1 MDKIF
6 HAYISYNSGRIS
18 GSGSYDLGYFRFPVN
33 AWARIIEKVENS
45 IINGFV
51 KNYREGN
58 EIIEKELYSFTV
70 TDLLLELT
78 TGEVDYANINGID
91 YYFHVKPIKIE
102 DYDM

>member
-18 GSGSYDLGYFRFPVN
+18 GSGSYDLGYFRFPIN

-51 KNYREGN
+51 KNYRKGN

-70 TDLLLELT
+70 TDE
-78 TGEVDYANINGID
+78 
-91 YYFHVKPIKIE
+91 YFPSE
-102 DYDM
+102 

>member
-6 HAYISYNSGRIS
+6 HAYISCNSGRIS

-45 IINGFV
+45 TIDGFV
-51 KNYREGN
+51 NNYIKGN
-58 EIIEKELYSFTV
+58 ETIEKELYSFTV
-70 TDLLLELT
+70 SDLIAELA
-78 TGEVDYANINGID
+78 TGEVNYANINGID

-102 DYDM
+102 D

>member
-6 HAYISYNSGRIS
+6 YAYISYNSGRIS
-18 GSGSYDLGYFRFPVN
+18 GSGYYDIGYFRFPVN

-51 KNYREGN
+51 KNYRKGN

-70 TDLLLELT
+70 GDLIAELA
-78 TGEVDYANINGID
+78 TGEVNYANINGTD
-91 YYFHVKPIKIE
+91 YYFHVKLIKIE
-102 DYDM
+102 D

>member
-6 HAYISYNSGRIS
+6 YAYISYNSGRIS
-18 GSGSYDLGYFRFPVN
+18 GSGYYDLGYFRFPVN

-45 IINGFV
+45 IIGGFV
-51 KNYREGN
+51 KNYRKGN

-70 TDLLLELT
+70 GDLIAELA
-78 TGEVDYANINGID
+78 TGEVNYANINGID
-91 YYFHVKPIKIE
+91 YYFHVQPIKIE